1 MKRMKKFISLIAAA
15 AMVVTSV
22 PVSALNAHAE
32 EAQPV
37 TVDSTVRLK
46 PSEASTFNDG
56 EFQGWGTSL
65 CWWANRIGYSEKLT
79 NEAAKLFFSKEGLNM
94 NIGRYNVGGGDDIG
108 DTTTEEVKANEKAS
122 FYDLTEG
129 TYTYAGTSGKVET
142 YSKMASMTYSAS
154 DADFGITKGTTVGEF
169 SKLGWIN
176 KLSDT
181 PGSGDNLQYKVT
193 AKEAGSYT
201 VKLLLTL
208 EGTNSRD
215 VAIRVNAGTDS
226 QADYVADADT
236 INSSII
242 AEGTNNSSHCM
253 LFCVT
258 LSDVALNEGDNT
270 INIAGQA
277 DWTLD
282 FVKMAVIKSGEEGV
296 LPETDTFKHAA
307 HIIRSDSGVPGYAVD
322 VTKIDESKHDI
333 SWYTE
338 NFDRADA
345 ECGYAWNY
353 NWDADKNQMNVL
365 KAAAKAS
372 GEDFLA
378 EAFSNSPPYFMTV
391 SGCSSGNTDS
401 STDNLRE
408 DSYNAFAAYMAD
420 VIEHWNNEGVIK
432 FQSTDPMNEPAT
444 SYWGANS
451 NKQEGCHFSQGE
463 SQSKIL
469 VALNKELKNK
479 GIDIIIS
486 GTDETNSGYNGGQG
500 GQIDSYNKLSDEAKA
515 VLGRIDTHTYTRS
528 SLSAL
533 SELAESEGKNLWMS
547 EVDGAYTAGT
557 NAGEMSAALG
567 LAGTMMTEV
576 NGLKCSAWIL
586 WNAIDMHAD
595 SSEYGQSWVN
605 KGSNND
611 YLSMEAL
618 EKAWKST
625 TSNGYWGLAAAN
637 HDDETITLSM
647 KYYAYGQLSR
657 YIRPGYTIIGT
668 NKTGTTLAAYD
679 KEGKKVVV
687 VASNTSDSDKTWK
700 FDLSKFETM
709 DSKITAIRTS
719 GTLADGEHW
728 ADVTDSDNIVANT
741 DDMYFTATMKANSI
755 TTYTIEGVDGIKEVP
770 EVEPID
776 VEQIIVNKDQVTSSA
791 AWNNGT
797 TNVGTNVVD
806 NDFSTFFDGVA
817 NGYVTLD
824 LKTEMPIA
832 AVSYAPRVGYESR
845 CEDAVIYGSTDG
857 ENWTELYTIEST
869 PAANTDTMVYYSE
882 FNTYKEGA
890 EPISYRYIK
899 YAVDA
904 NGNCNLSELKVYKP
918 ASDYTVEPVS
928 GLAYPDGTLALPKTL
943 TLTEKGGEAT
953 KEANVTWNTEDVDF
967 DVNPYTYLNL
977 TGTVEGYS
985 DVQATATVQVVPKY
999 IEYMIDCNNTESQ
1012 TFKNL
1017 QTAGIKSMM
1026 NTVADQQKTDD
1037 NTWGYLGSYTAYN
1050 SENTSDSY
1058 AAAWYQTN
1066 VQYTVTLPAG
1076 THTIMVGS
1084 NELWPKWN
1092 STRQSAV
1099 YYTVDGEEQKL
1110 ADLNIAKDKAVASGQ
1125 ITLDEEKEVTIT
1137 VKKVTGNEAIVNW
1150 ITVCGTSAGKK
1161 FSDAEIAANNYVLYL
1176 ANAGSSDVTSVPA
1189 DSNMGLYQ
1197 GSLDQAYAEDSETGY
1212 SWGYVE
1218 DATYSATARGGDTT
1232 LKGSYRYQSD
1242 KITYEAGKSGIDYR
1256 FELPEGNYEV
1266 TVGIDNP
1273 WHQWGTKTEDI
1284 LLEGEKVESG
1294 LTAKDFEGTYE
1305 VTVTDGELNV
1315 FVQATSRSKSGDD
1328 PIVNYIIVKA
1338 IPGSDADALAVL
1350 KVTVQKYLEKAE
1362 GKDYTTTTKAVFD
1375 QAIADAQKLIDENSE
1390 DTDAIAAAK
1399 KAIEKAYS
1407 NLVEAHFETYD
1418 SITGTNAAR
1427 IYDNNGAKV
1436 QAHGGQIQKIGD
1448 TYYWIGEDRTNGY
1461 RPMPGVHMYSS
1472 KDLYNWKDEGVVLRT
1487 MDNYDQFETDDY
1499 FKNLYGDLSD
1509 DEKKDI
1515 YVDLWAEGCVMERPK
1530 MLYNEKTGKYV
1541 IWFHADGTSPYSDGS
1556 GSNYAKAKAGI
1567 AISDS
1572 INGPYK
1578 LVGSYMLASDYG
1590 SHGFDSVGGHVRDM
1604 NLFQDDDGT
1613 AYVMY
1618 SSEGNAVMYIAK
1630 LNDTYTGLAKDADE
1644 MVLGE
1649 DFCISSTDSREAPAM
1664 FKYQGRYYL
1673 ITSGCTGWA
1682 PNQARYAV
1690 ADSPLGP
1697 WTNMGNPCV
1706 GDTSNNTFETQSTC
1720 VIPVDAENGKFI
1732 YMGDRWY
1739 NPDNGKDLSDSRY
1752 VWLPIEF
1759 GANNTIAIKNYKD
1772 WTLDELDDK
1781 GAISINTAL
1790 PETAENM
1797 ADLKAALPE
1806 TIDVT
1811 VGTKVVKDAKVTWT
1825 VDESAGETALG
1836 YVTVTG
1842 TLEDLNRDFTIQVFC
1857 CPKSL
1862 VYFADCYTNG
1872 DNTSSIYEK
1881 FAAAA
1886 TDLKN
1891 MVSDQ
1896 AYGDDNGVT
1905 WGYTSTLGAS
1915 GGSSSQDMGSKGS
1928 GDFFDTGWWATSGGK
1943 IEYGFELTP
1952 GTYTVATGFH
1962 EWWSSSRG
1970 IKITVSSVD
1979 ADGKKTELGTGSAS
1993 LSSSKTE
2000 DRSSVD
2006 VTVPEGSD
2014 HILVTIS
2021 KASGSDPVLSWIG
2034 IISNDAQ
2041 SGELDW
2047 TDFDAA
2053 IEDAEKLNEAD
2064 WTAESWSAFQ
2074 AVVKEATDFKA
2085 NATSETKQREI
2096 REMIKKVNAAKG
2108 ELISINEPTG
2118 DVTYYV
2124 DAVNGNDENDGTTPE
2139 TAWKTLTKA
2148 SSIRQLKAGGSILL
2162 KAGCVWNGE
2171 QLFVDNAIGST
2182 DAPIVIGSYGEGAKP
2197 VINGN
2202 GANWS
2207 ASTKEDLAA
2216 VHIRN
2221 SQNIVIENLEITNWD
2236 LSAGELGSYTQSSK
2250 LLSGLVVENRDGG
2263 VLANVTVRNNKIH
2276 DVNGLMAGGADKG
2289 AGGLIVLVTGSG
2301 SNHTGTV
2308 ESYYNGLTIEGNEI
2322 YNVCHEAIYMESVW
2336 ASRTIVGGTSSDTG
2350 YQNAGNSKWI
2360 GSSDVTISDNYVHDV
2375 AGDGIVPI
2383 NTTDAMVENNLID
2396 NSADT
2401 NWNYSNNPNHAALWS
2416 WDSNNVTFRYNEAS
2430 NTSKAGWN
2438 LGISGTNDS
2447 MAFDFDYGVQNCL
2460 YEYNYSHD
2468 NYGGFLM
2475 LCPGPG
2481 ATVNNIARYN
2491 VSVNDGKYQGAPMIR
2506 LGTGKYGSLGVQ
2518 IYNNTM
2524 YWENNGGYAMAL
2536 TPDSAW
2542 EGTNIKEVS
2551 VFNNIF
2557 YGPATANSMSTKEGV
2572 TYSNN
2577 LVYSNDGSAQSVYE
2591 ALANDENAVYADPQ
2605 FADVTDYTAGS
2616 WADGQTTLGTAN
2628 GFCITKTSPAVD
2640 AGMAIPE
2647 APAYTDTTIGSELVA
2662 NEAEIPSVDY
2672 YGNAL
2677 TDGTPDIGANETVK
2691 AEDAQKVIES
2701 NAEAAKAEIDAL
2713 ENLSQEQKDEFKAQ
2727 IDAAVANA
2735 ADSLDDAQTSV
2746 DVKAI
2751 QAAVQNAM
2759 NVIKAAAAKA
2769 DEDAKPQPEPTPVEK
2784 KQGLA
2789 TDETGTWY
2797 YYVDGE
2803 VAESYNGLA
2812 ANEYGWF
2819 KVTNGKV
2826 DFNYNGLAANEYGW
2840 WKITGGAVD
2849 FNFNGLAAN
2858 EYGWW
2863 KITGGAVDFNF
2874 NGLAANEYGWW
2885 KITGGAVDFNFNGLA
2900 ANEYGWW
2907 KITGGAVD
2915 FNYNGLVPNEYGW
2928 WYVKGGAIDF
2938 NYTGLALNENGCW
2951 YVRGGCI
2958 DFNFNGYI
2966 RYYNASYR
2974 VAGGYVIGR

>member
-1 MKRMKKFISLIAAA
+1 MSKKKRKLWQNKKAVLSGVLSA
-15 AMVVTSV
+15 AMILQPLSTVT
-22 PVSALNAHAE
+22 VSAASAGNTGARSADQTLK
-32 EAQPV
+32 
-37 TVDSTVRLK
+37 LK
-46 PSEASTFNDG
+46 PSEASTFNDTNNDGLG

-65 CWWANRIGYSEKLT
+65 CWWANRVGGSSALT
-79 NEAAKLFFSKEGLNM
+79 EASAKAFFSADGLNM
-94 NIGRYNVGGGDDIG
+94 NIGRYNVGGGDLTG
-108 DTTTEEVKANEKAS
+108 EVTEVSPNEKAD
-122 FYDLTEG
+122 FYDLSN
-129 TYTYAGTSGKVET
+129 AGSGETNNPT
-142 YSKMASMTYSAS
+142 YSGSKMGAANYGDLANATYLYS
-154 DADFGITKGTTVGEF
+154 DADFGLTKGYKVGSFQEM
-169 SKLGWIN
+169 GWIN
-176 KLSDT
+176 QVGQTAGDGSNLVYTLSD
-181 PGSGDNLQYKVT
+181 K
-193 AKEAGSYT
+193 AAGTYT
-201 VKLLLTL
+201 VKLLIEYTTGSNDKRDAAVQVNGDKIYTVDADTVYNNTIAVSGNSRLFVATISGVEL
-208 EGTNSRD
+208 QEGTNTI
-215 VAIRVNAGTDS
+215 AIGGATGWLGN
-226 QADYVADADT
+226 
-236 INSSII
+236 
-242 AEGTNNSSHCM
+242 
-253 LFCVT
+253 
-258 LSDVALNEGDNT
+258 
-270 INIAGQA
+270 
-277 DWTLD
+277 
-282 FVKMAVIKSGEEGV
+282 FVKMAVIKSGDEAKAPEGEEF
-296 LPETDTFKHAA
+296 LHAS
-307 HIIRSDSGVPGYAVD
+307 HIVRSDSEVPGYATD
-322 VTKIDESKHDI
+322 VTKIAVTEEKPES
-333 SWYTE
+333 WWTE
-338 NFDRADA
+338 NYARADFD
-345 ECGYAWNY
+345 CGYAWNY
-353 NWDADKNQMNVL
+353 DWDADKNQINVL
-365 KAAAKAS
+365 KAAIDAQ
-372 GEDFLA
+372 GNDFIA
-378 EAFSNSPPYFMTV
+378 EAFSNSPPYFMTE
-391 SGCSSGNTDS
+391 SGCSSGNTNS
-401 STDNLRE
+401 SKDNLRA
-408 DSYNAFAAYMAD
+408 DSVNAFAAYMAD
-420 VIEHWNNEGVIK
+420 VIEHWNNNGIK

-451 NKQEGCHFSQGE
+451 NKQEGCHFDQGD
-463 SQSKIL
+463 SQSRIL
-469 VALNKELKNK
+469 IALNQELEKK
-479 GIDIIIS
+479 GLGDIIIS
-486 GTDETNSGYNGGQG
+486 GTDETSIDD
-500 GQIDSYNKLSDEAKA
+500 QISSYNKLSDEAKG
-515 VLGRIDTHTYTRS
+515 VITRIDTHTYGGSNRAGLKST
-528 SLSAL
+528 AQ
-533 SELAESEGKNLWMS
+533 EAGKNLWMS
-547 EVDGAYTAGT
+547 EVDGAYTGGT
-557 NAGEMSAALG
+557 NAGQMSAAIG
-567 LAGTMMTEV
+567 LAQRMMTDV
-576 NGLKCSAWIL
+576 NDMECSAWIL
-586 WNAIDMHAD
+586 WNAIDMHVD
-595 SSEYGQSWVN
+595 SSEDGQAWVS

-611 YLSMEAL
+611 YTSVDAMEA
-618 EKAWKST
+618 AWKST
-625 TSNGYWGLAAAN
+625 TSNGYWGLAAAD
-637 HDDETITLSM
+637 HDNGELILSK
-647 KYYAYGQLSR
+647 KYYAYGQFSR
-657 YIRPGYTIIGT
+657 YIRPGYTIIGSSDED
-668 NKTGTTLAAYD
+668 NALVAYD
-679 KEGKKVVV
+679 TTGKQAVI
-687 VASNTSDSDKTWK
+687 VAVNTSSSDKTWDL
-700 FDLSKFETM
+700 DLSEFTSIGDEVE
-709 DSKITAIRTS
+709 AIRTS
-719 GTLADGEHW
+719 GDLYSGENW
-728 ADVTDSDNIVANT
+728 ADVSDEKDAISVDTENKQVSVT
-741 DDMYFTATMKANSI
+741 LKANSI
-755 TTYTIEGVDGIKEVP
+755 TTYTVKDVEYDSSVEVINKVEDVTAYTVDGLDASLPNTV
-770 EVEPID
+770 
-776 VEQIIVNKDQVTSSA
+776 QVTTNK
-791 AWNNGT
+791 NNKMKKAVT
-797 TNVGTNVVD
+797 WDLTNVDLTK
-806 NDFSTFFDGVA
+806 DGQ
-817 NGYVTLD
+817 
-824 LKTEMPIA
+824 
-832 AVSYAPRVGYESR
+832 
-845 CEDAVIYGSTDG
+845 
-857 ENWTELYTIEST
+857 
-869 PAANTDTMVYYSE
+869 
-882 FNTYKEGA
+882 
-890 EPISYRYIK
+890 
-899 YAVDA
+899 
-904 NGNCNLSELKVYKP
+904 KV
-918 ASDYTVEPVS
+918 
-928 GLAYPDGTLALPKTL
+928 
-943 TLTEKGGEAT
+943 
-953 KEANVTWNTEDVDF
+953 
-967 DVNPYTYLNL
+967 
-977 TGTVEGYS
+977 TGTVA
-985 DVQATATVQVVPKY
+985 DCDITATATVKVVTPNMQY
-999 IEYMIDCNNTESQ
+999 FIDCNSLSSPKYAAMDAYADLLNEVPDQKYGDGNSWGYADSYGQYNGDASDEYDTGWYAKSGQSISYTIPMKAGTYQLILGFKEWWRDGNKSRQMTVTATHDGKTETLGTS
-1012 TFKNL
+1012 
-1017 QTAGIKSMM
+1017 
-1026 NTVADQQKTDD
+1026 
-1037 NTWGYLGSYTAYN
+1037 NTWEN
-1050 SENTSDSY
+1050 SNWWNRDFYDLTCEN
-1058 AAAWYQTN
+1058 
-1066 VQYTVTLPAG
+1066 
-1076 THTIMVGS
+1076 
-1084 NELWPKWN
+1084 
-1092 STRQSAV
+1092 
-1099 YYTVDGEEQKL
+1099 DG
-1110 ADLNIAKDKAVASGQ
+1110 
-1125 ITLDEEKEVTIT
+1125 EVTIT
-1137 VKKVTGNEAIVNW
+1137 LTKVSGQPDPTLSFIQVQNVLNLDALKEAIKTAEATDTKNCPSGRVKAMKDA
-1150 ITVCGTSAGKK
+1150 VAAGRTLMLKASTTQEDVDQAVEK
-1161 FSDAEIAANNYVLYL
+1161 INAAVKALNTKPTEAELAANDYVLYL
-1176 ANAGSSDVTSVPA
+1176 ANCGTSDVTSVPSG
-1189 DSNMGLYQ
+1189 SNLGLYQ
-1197 GSLDQAYAEDSETGY
+1197 STLDQAYAEDDKAGY
-1212 SWGYVE
+1212 AWGYVE
-1218 DATYSATARGGDTT
+1218 DATYSATAAGGTTT
-1232 LKGSYRYQSD
+1232 LLGSYRYQSD
-1242 KITYEAGKSGIDYR
+1242 KITYKAGQSGIAYNFD
-1256 FELPEGNYEV
+1256 LPEGTYKV

-1273 WHQWGTKTEDI
+1273 WSQWGTKTEDI

-1305 VTVTDGELNV
+1305 VTVIDGQLNV
-1315 FVQATSRSKSGDD
+1315 FVQATSRSSTSDD
-1328 PIVNYIIVKA
+1328 PVLNYIIVKA
-1338 IPGSDADALAVL
+1338 IPGEDVDQLEVL
-1350 KVTVQKYLEKAE
+1350 KALVNKYKAAVE
-1362 GKDYTTTTKAVFD
+1362 GKTYTPVSMSAFNE
-1375 QAIADAQKLIDENSE
+1375 AIEAAEALINDGSQ
-1390 DTDAIAAAK
+1390 DTDAIEAAK
-1399 KAIEKAYS
+1399 AAIETAYN
-1407 NLVEAHFETYD
+1407 NLVEAHIETYD

-1427 IYDNNGAKV
+1427 IYDNNGVAV

-1472 KDLYNWKDEGVVLRT
+1472 KDLYNWTDEGVVLRT
-1487 MDNYDQFETDDY
+1487 MDSYDQFETDDY
-1499 FKNLYGDLSD
+1499 FKNLYGDLSA

-1567 AISDS
+1567 AIADN

-1664 FKYQGRYYL
+1664 FKYQGKYYL

-1797 ADLKAALPE
+1797 TALKAALPE

-1811 VGTKVVKDAKVTWT
+1811 IGTKVVKDAKVTWT

-1842 TLEDLNRDFTIQVFC
+1842 TLEDLNREFTIQVFC

-2047 TDFDAA
+2047 TDFNATITKADQ
-2053 IEDAEKLNEAD
+2053 LNEAD
-2064 WTAESWSAFQ
+2064 WTADSWSAFQ
-2074 AVVKEATDFKA
+2074 AVVKEAKDFKA
-2085 NATSETKQREI
+2085 NATKDTKQREI
-2096 REMIKKVNAAKG
+2096 REMIAKVNAAKG
-2108 ELISINEPTG
+2108 ELISIKEPTG

-2308 ESYYNGLTIEGNEI
+2308 ESYYNGLTIEGNEV

-2401 NWNYSNNPNHAALWS
+2401 NWNYRNNPNHAALWS